1 VTEIFKNPQQF
12 HIQTKFKK
20 ITKNQRTQKNVNIS
34 CFFSQEISQ
43 KIILKKYSF
52 FTAKNNK
59 MSQFSSCFLL
69 KFKVKFKVKL
79 FSLWFYWTWS
89 FWGILEFGGLLFV

>member
-1 VTEIFKNPQQF
+1 M
-12 HIQTKFKK
+12 KK
-20 ITKNQRTQKNVNIS
+20 KSQKPENTKNVNIS

-79 FSLWFYWTWS
+79 FSL
-89 FWGILEFGGLLFV
+89 